1 MDIWNRFLNI
11 VQKINQKVH
20 ILVRVSKYTPQKKLR
35 SLHIATCILST
46 NLDNS

>member
-20 ILVRVSKYTPQKKLR
+20 ILAGVSKYTPQKKLR
-35 SLHIATCILST
+35 SLHIAICILYT